1 MVHAYADVLC
11 IRIKMQ
17 IPRIIV
23 TPPPPS
29 QPKKEKRKKENEIGR
44 FKFFH
49 MLNQQTTQ
57 MISVWG

>member
-23 TPPPPS
+23 TPPLPPN
-29 QPKKEKRKKENEIGR
+29 PKKKKERKKM
-44 FKFFH
+44 K
-49 MLNQQTTQ
+49 
-57 MISVWG
+57 